1 MVVPRWKRASFSSQI
16 PVPCIE
22 GSVIDRKPSAGIAV
36 PPIDA
41 LREVIRLHQRTLHQT
56 ARAILHDD
64 AEAEDAVQQACL
76 QAYKALGTF
85 RGESQLSTWLVRI
98 TANEA
103 LMRRRSR
110 VRAATVTPIDRDA
123 LPDDQACLEGGP
135 ESHAE
140 HGEMR
145 RALGQ
150 RIGELPEE
158 FRAVFML
165 RAVEELTVAET
176 AAALAI
182 PEATVR
188 TRYFRARRLLR
199 ESMACDIDRPAS
211 IDTPIAITTADRA
224 RLMRLKPHAAL
235 LREIDR
241 ATVVSPE
248 AARGS
253 GVVTMNTQVVYA
265 DETNGARKLIN
276 LVFPQEAGG
285 CACCVSILAPVGT
298 ALIGLAAKQAIEWD
312 FPDGSHHRL
321 RVEQVIHAN
330 CPLNASI

>member
-1 MVVPRWKRASFSSQI
+1 
-16 PVPCIE
+16 
-22 GSVIDRKPSAGIAV
+22 VIDRKALARTDART
-36 PPIDA
+36 IDA
-41 LREVIRLHQRTLHQT
+41 LRELIRLHHRKLYRT
-56 ARAILHDD
+56 ARVILHDD

-85 RGESQLSTWLVRI
+85 RGESQLLTWLVRI

-103 LMRRRSR
+103 LMRRRRR
-110 VRAATVTPIDRDA
+110 VRAATTTPIDGDA

-135 ESHAE
+135 ETHAE
-140 HGEMR
+140 DGEMR
-145 RALGQ
+145 SVLEE
-150 RIGELPEE
+150 RIGALPDE
-158 FRAVFML
+158 FRGVFML

-188 TRYFRARRLLR
+188 SRYFRARRLLR
-199 ESMACDIDRPAS
+199 ESMACHVNSASS
-211 IDTPIAITTADRA
+211 IDTPVFITVPDRA

-241 ATVVSPE
+241 ATVVSAE
-248 AARGS
+248 TARGR
-253 GVVTMNTQVVYA
+253 GVVMMNTQVLYT
-265 DETNGARKLIN
+265 DETNGGRKHIN
-276 LVFPQEAGG
+276 VVFPEEAGG
-285 CACCVSILAPVGT
+285 CACCVSILSPVGT

-312 FPDGSHHRL
+312 FPDGSHRRL

-330 CPLNASI
+330 CPLNISI